1 MSLAFDLAADPALP
15 RAATA
20 RGRRFG
26 GGALGLGLAAS
37 LALHAGLLAPLLR
50 QPLAPAPL
58 LAAGSAGEDMV
69 TLEALQASFVELAP
83 ELPRPVLPR
92 LELPRLEAPQLAL
105 PLTAPVIDIP
115 ELVLPDPVVLP
126 PEPPK
131 FDLPEPRPAPP
142 QPTAEPPKP
151 KRAEPKP
158 KPPKPKTEKPKTSP
172 APAPA
177 PAPAR
182 SEARA
187 ASRAAGAGGGA
198 EAGTGGT
205 ARASAPSAGTAK
217 NLLAQW
223 GATIRARIE
232 RRKSYPAAAGRAS
245 GSVSLSLT
253 VGASGHLLGASV
265 SRSSGNAAL
274 DAAALGAVRKAGP
287 FPAAPQGLGK
297 ASYSFSLALK
307 FSR

>member
-26 GGALGLGLAAS
+26 GGALGLGIVAS

-83 ELPRPVLPR
+83 ELPRP
-92 LELPRLEAPQLAL
+92 EAPQLAL

-115 ELVLPDPVVLP
+115 EIVLPDPVVLP

-131 FDLPEPRPAPP
+131 VDLPEPRPAPP

-158 KPPKPKTEKPKTSP
+158 KPPKPKTEKPKTAPSP
-172 APAPA
+172 AP
-177 PAPAR
+177 

-232 RRKSYPAAAGRAS
+232 RRKSYPSAAGRAS

-253 VGASGHLLGASV
+253 VGASGQLLGASV